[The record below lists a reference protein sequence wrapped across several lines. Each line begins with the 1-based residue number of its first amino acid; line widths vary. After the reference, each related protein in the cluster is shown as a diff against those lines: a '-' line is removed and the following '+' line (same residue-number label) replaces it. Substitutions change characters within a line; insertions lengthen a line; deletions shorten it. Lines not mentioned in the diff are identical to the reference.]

1 MTSIPRGGSVVVV
14 LGGTVEVV
22 VGGTVVV
29 VVVGG
34 TVVVVGSSASGGL
47 AVAGASAVFHHA
59 NDTTPRAT
67 PPTSTMRNM
76 SANLDTRGTG

>member
-29 VVVGG
+29 VVGG

-47 AVAGASAVFHHA
+47 ALTGTSAAFHHA
-59 NDTTPRAT
+59 NDRTPRAT
-67 PPTSTMRNM
+67 PPTSTMRNL
-76 SANLDTRGTG
+76 SAKLDTGGTG